1 MHAAAKLADSVASP
15 RQIEALML
23 RVVTSFLTVLI
34 IMVAANAAE
43 SDCGQ
48 TADLV
53 AGHHRAAHKQKNST
67 VPPQGEERCG
77 DYSNRFF
84 EVVKARQ
91 AVSTCDDG
99 KDHRRDLDVLDAQ
112 IDDLN
117 NLIAVQC
124 RGS

>member
-1 MHAAAKLADSVASP
+1 
-15 RQIEALML
+15 ML
-23 RVVTSFLTVLI
+23 QVVTSFLTVLI
-34 IMVAANAAE
+34 ITVAAANAAA

-48 TADLV
+48 AADV
-53 AGHHRAAHKQKNST
+53 ATGHHRAPLKQKNSA

-77 DYSNRFF
+77 DYSSRFF

-99 KDHRRDLDVLDAQ
+99 IDHRRDLDVLDAQ

-117 NLIAVQC
+117 NLIAAQC